1 MRHVQASKKAS
12 LAGSRNDRPRG
23 RGLNLP
29 PRLLTHIYMAF
40 GLQSPGRARR
50 LQRGARGRLAAVTP
64 GRARRLQRGARAFGC
79 TRRACSRLRAG
90 HSVWAGSHRSRAGRR
105 TPPQDAAGSGRHPR
119 TPPAG
124 RHPQDAPP
132 GTPPYAAAFPQG
144 AGPQA
149 VSLQQARRARAPP
162 RPGLPQ
168 ADAAAKA
175 RPARMAAQPSNR
187 PRYRHGSPPELQ
199 IPPHELEQIGRPI
212 PTRAR

>member
-1 MRHVQASKKAS
+1 MIGPG
-12 LAGSRNDRPRG
+12 AGGSTFRLDFLRIYIWRLGCSRRG
-23 RGLNLP
+23 VRAGCSAEP
-29 PRLLTHIYMAF
+29 A
-40 GLQSPGRARR
+40 GVWLQSPPGVRA
-50 LQRGARGRLAAVTP
+50 GCSAARGRLAALVGLAAGCARVTAFGP
-64 GRARRLQRGARAFGC
+64 GAIDRVRGAE
-79 TRRACSRLRAG
+79 RR
-90 HSVWAGSHRSRAGRR
+90 
-105 TPPQDAAGSGRHPR
+105 PR
-119 TPPAG
+119 TPPARDATPE